1 MYKGYS
7 QVPRATSLRYKRV
20 RSRALGALRRLPYKE
35 YHIVRSTCRKSVLST
50 GMKKNKIS
58 RRCKDGKLSSLEG
71 FGNGSGKGSDGP
83 SSKKGE
89 RRGLRD
95 A

>member
-1 MYKGYS
+1 M
-7 QVPRATSLRYKRV
+7 

-50 GMKKNKIS
+50 GMKKNKIP

-71 FGNGSGKGSDGP
+71 FGNGSGKGSDGQISGP